1 MQYARELHTSEPVIL
16 VSINQT
22 YQPNMNDAELY
33 EATRKWW
40 VVGKR
45 RERAK
50 YAVATYRGKTLEAYE
65 IHEWYP
71 EQYQGRNR
79 WVFRGEIADRHICR
93 ELVEKSVKHLR
104 KQGNSNPIF
113 YLNC

>member
-16 VSINQT
+16 LSINQT
-22 YQPNMNDAELY
+22 YRPNMSDTELY

-40 VVGKR
+40 VVGER
-45 RERAK
+45 REGAE
-50 YAVATYRGKTLEAYE
+50 YAVATYRGETLGAYE

-71 EQYQGRNR
+71 EQYEGKTR
-79 WVFRGEIADRHICR
+79 WVFRGEIAGHETRR
-93 ELVEKSVKHLR
+93 EIVGKSVRHLR
-104 KQGNSNPIF
+104 EQGAANPIY